1 MPARRVVYD
10 PTWDAQLERLT
21 GEALSPSVSVG
32 GVSARGLFRRRR
44 MFDRDQRLQMEALA
58 IRLGIEPQIEGPTW
72 LTVTTP
78 LDAVSVFPRWNDYEL
93 FGAIVER
100 TKAGVQRTTDLV
112 PGDPF
117 CLFLT
122 GYCDD
127 GHPEYETTIVAKKDG
142 GIALDEHEG
151 KEQLAQ
157 MRAAFPPCDATLP
170 SGDPCGK
177 PFKRW
182 SSDMT
187 RMSVYREKR
196 KALEGR

>member
-10 PTWDAQLERLT
+10 PAWDAQLERLT
-21 GEALSPSVSVG
+21 GEMLSPSVSVG
-32 GVSARGLFRRRR
+32 GTRARGLFRHRR
-44 MFDRDQRLQMEALA
+44 MFDRDQRLQIEALA

-93 FGAIVER
+93 FGAVVER
-100 TKAGVQRTTDLV
+100 TKDGVQRTTDAV

-122 GYCDD
+122 GTCAD
-127 GHPEYETTIVAKKDG
+127 GHAPWETTVVGMKDG
-142 GIALDEHEG
+142 GVAMDEHEG

-157 MRAAFPPCDATLP
+157 MRANFPVCDATLP

-177 PFKRW
+177 PFATW

-187 RMSVYREKR
+187 RMSVFRAKRREAVR
-196 KALEGR
+196 